1 MASVVPAVLEL
12 HQLFPLLDI
21 LLMAGAKGLRVDA
34 GLCFEKLVLVLSGC
48 VVVPGKVG
56 EFLVEVGGGLEVFNG
71 RRFFKLSS
79 EFRNF
84 HRCDFSRVPGCDE
97 LLFPLIDRLVDFDF
111 SDFRGSTLGR
121 Q

>member
-1 MASVVPAVLEL
+1 MASVVTAVLEL
-12 HQLFPLLDI
+12 HQLLPLLAI

-34 GLCFEKLVLVLSGC
+34 GLCFEKLVLIFSGC

-56 EFLVEVGGGLEVFNG
+56 KFLIEVGGGLEVFNG

-84 HRCDFSRVPGCDE
+84 HRCDFSRVPGYDE
-97 LLFPLIDRLVDFDF
+97 LLFPLIDGLVDFDF